1 MIKLLKFSI
10 LLQIYLKIMNNF
22 VTNDIFYIFY
32 DFFKTVRDVKN

>member
-22 VTNDIFYIFY
+22 VTNDLFYIFY
-32 DFFKTVRDVKN
+32 NIFKTLRDVKN

>member
-32 DFFKTVRDVKN
+32 NIIKTLRDVKN